1 MSDIVSR
8 LSYTHIPCSC
18 FSRSADY
25 IDHDKFCTH
34 RVVREGEA
42 EIQKIQ
48 QIKMLLQQSVGIIN
62 ELLESMKQEAGEID
76 RRLAKLDALRFVEQ
90 MDKKH
95 GIR

>member
-1 MSDIVSR
+1 MRDIATR
-8 LSYTHIPCSC
+8 LHHTHIPCTC
-18 FSRSADY
+18 FSKSKDY
-25 IDHDKFCTH
+25 MQHDELCTH

-48 QIKMLLQQSVGIIN
+48 LLLQQSVGIIN

-76 RRLAKLDALRFVEQ
+76 RRLAKLDALRFVEL